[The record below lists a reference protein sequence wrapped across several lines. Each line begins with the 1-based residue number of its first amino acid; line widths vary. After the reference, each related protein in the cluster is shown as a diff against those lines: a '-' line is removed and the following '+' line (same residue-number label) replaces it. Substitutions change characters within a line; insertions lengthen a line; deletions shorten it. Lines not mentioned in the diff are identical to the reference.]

1 MSDNQIS
8 PKVKQILEDIET
20 KERTY
25 DQLHNL
31 YVNIHDSDIITD
43 FERESLIEVV
53 EKKIKIEFPAK
64 AKKQFGSKDNQA
76 VIVLQEIYAKLDDE
90 FGLSDKEKNMVKAG
104 VKLGGDQMAGRLYVC
119 RYFSFKTETKVNM
132 GFAYNQKTV
141 EDEPFLHVHERYVG
155 QDKGED
161 KTFKVHEE
169 EQAIEFYKNMLR
181 RHGVTNLNYLGIE

>member
-90 FGLSDKEKNMVKAG
+90 FGLSNKEKNMVKAG

-141 EDEPFLHVHERYVG
+141 EDEPFLHVHERFVG
-155 QDKGED
+155 QDKEGED

-169 EQAIEFYKNMLR
+169 EQAIECYKNMLHR
-181 RHGVTNLNYLGIE
+181 NGVTK